1 MIRFIISTSM
11 VICLLIPSL
20 YAKIQSQW
28 RGPARDGAYPNE
40 KLLKAW
46 PAQGPKLL
54 WSADGFG
61 QGYSSVAVAGDRI
74 YLNGM
79 FDGKGYLFALDK
91 KGKQVWKIFYGPEWD
106 EGRPGSRSTPTIVDD
121 KIYFMSGEGQVHCIN
136 TTDGKILWTVD
147 LIDKFG
153 ARNLRWGMTE
163 SLIIDG
169 DRLFCTPG
177 GRNVMMA
184 ILDRQS
190 GKTLK
195 EIKGNGEKS
204 AYCSPC
210 IIKHG
215 NRRLLLTMTGV
226 SVIALDADQENYLW
240 RQKHQ
245 TKYDINP
252 NTPLYIDGYVYTV
265 SGYGTGGQLF
275 KLSPDGNSAELVW
288 AEETL
293 DSQMG
298 AAIRVDGFIYG
309 SGHDNK
315 GWHCIDW
322 KTGKVQYTA
331 KELGRKGN
339 IIFSDG
345 MLYCYSEK
353 GDVGL
358 VKPNPGKF
366 DVVSS
371 FKVER
376 GSGEHWAHPVIS
388 DGSLYVRHGDVL
400 LVYDIAR
407 K

>member
-1 MIRFIISTSM
+1 
-11 VICLLIPSL
+11 
-20 YAKIQSQW
+20 
-28 RGPARDGAYPNE
+28 
-40 KLLKAW
+40 
-46 PAQGPKLL
+46 
-54 WSADGFG
+54 
-61 QGYSSVAVAGDRI
+61 
-74 YLNGM
+74 
-79 FDGKGYLFALDK
+79 
-91 KGKQVWKIFYGPEWD
+91 
-106 EGRPGSRSTPTIVDD
+106 
-121 KIYFMSGEGQVHCIN
+121 
-136 TTDGKILWTVD
+136 
-147 LIDKFG
+147 
-153 ARNLRWGMTE
+153 
-163 SLIIDG
+163 
-169 DRLFCTPG
+169 
-177 GRNVMMA
+177 
-184 ILDRQS
+184 
-190 GKTLK
+190 
-195 EIKGNGEKS
+195 
-204 AYCSPC
+204 
-210 IIKHG
+210 
-215 NRRLLLTMTGV
+215 MTGE

-252 NTPLYIDGYVYTV
+252 NTPLYIDGYIYTV

-298 AAIRVDGFIYG
+298 ATIRVDGFIYG

-322 KTGKVQYTA
+322 KTGKVNYTTR
-331 KELGRKGN
+331 ELGRKGN

-371 FKVER
+371 FKVKR

-388 DGSLYVRHGDVL
+388 DGRLYVRHGDVL